1 MDENMRDQVD
11 QQGAD
16 DVVDEIENDARAD
29 EEDDVYS
36 TEIEDEEGDPY
47 ELTDEEIAELA
58 DEEDDDPEEDDAAD
72 AAEDAAEDGEGSEQS
87 SGEDDGTSNDEDA
100 ETGDD
105 GEGHADENPEQGT
118 EEASGG
124 GEAKDYA
131 AMAASDVAEL
141 NRLFPSLG
149 ITDLRKIDNAGRY
162 GALRDMGLSVEEAFR
177 ATNHARI
184 GAQSTPVVRKA
195 DGKAHIR
202 GDMPAHQATDG
213 FSMSAAEMRDARE
226 LFPGKS
232 DKEIIALYRSVSRR

>member
-11 QQGAD
+11 QQDVDG
-16 DVVDEIENDARAD
+16 VVDEIENDTHAD

-58 DEEDDDPEEDDAAD
+58 DEEDDEPEDDEPDDAD
-72 AAEDAAEDGEGSEQS
+72 AEDAAEDGGESDKT
-87 SGEDDGTSNDEDA
+87 SGEDDDTSNEDDA
-100 ETGDD
+100 EGGD
-105 GEGHADENPEQGT
+105 GEGHSEEQTATGADQ
-118 EEASGG
+118 ASKG

-195 DGKAHIR
+195 DGKAHIK

>member
-1 MDENMRDQVD
+1 MDENMRDQAD

-16 DVVDEIENDARAD
+16 DIVDEIDNDARAD

-36 TEIEDEEGDPY
+36 TEVVDEDGDPY
-47 ELTDEEIAELA
+47 ELTGEEIAELA
-58 DEEDDDPEEDDAAD
+58 DEEDDEPEEDD
-72 AAEDAAEDGEGSEQS
+72 AEDAAEDGGKSEET
-87 SGEDDGTSNDEDA
+87 SGEDDDTSNEDDA
-100 ETGDD
+100 EGGD
-105 GEGHADENPEQGT
+105 GEGRSEEQTATGAA
-118 EEASGG
+118 EASKG

-184 GAQSTPVVRKA
+184 GAQSAPAVHKA

-213 FSMSAAEMRDARE
+213 FSMSAADMRDARE

>member
-36 TEIEDEEGDPY
+36 TEVVDEEGDPY

-58 DEEDDDPEEDDAAD
+58 DEEDDEPEEDDA
-72 AAEDAAEDGEGSEQS
+72 EDVAEDGGESEET
-87 SGEDDGTSNDEDA
+87 SGEDDDTSNEDDA
-100 ETGDD
+100 EGGD
-105 GEGHADENPEQGT
+105 GEGHSEEQTATGADQ
-118 EEASGG
+118 ASKG

-149 ITDLRKIDNAGRY
+149 ITDLKKIDNAGRY

-177 ATNHARI
+177 ATNYARI
-184 GAQSTPVVRKA
+184 GAQSAPAVHKA

-202 GDMPAHQATDG
+202 GDMPAHQASDG
-213 FSMSAAEMRDARE
+213 FSMSAADMRDARE

>member
-11 QQGAD
+11 QQDVDG
-16 DVVDEIENDARAD
+16 VVDEIENDTHAD

-58 DEEDDDPEEDDAAD
+58 DEEDEEPAEDDADD
-72 AAEDAAEDGEGSEQS
+72 AAEN
-87 SGEDDGTSNDEDA
+87 SGESENESGEEDGTSNDEDA
-100 ETGDD
+100 EDGGD
-105 GEGHADENPEQGT
+105 GEGHAEENPEQGT
-118 EEASGG
+118 EEASKE

-184 GAQSTPVVRKA
+184 SAQSTPVVRKA

>member
-11 QQGAD
+11 QQDVDG
-16 DVVDEIENDARAD
+16 VVDEIENDTHAD

-58 DEEDDDPEEDDAAD
+58 DEEDEEPAEDDADD
-72 AAEDAAEDGEGSEQS
+72 AAEN
-87 SGEDDGTSNDEDA
+87 SGESENESGEEDGTSNDEDA
-100 ETGDD
+100 EDGGD

-184 GAQSTPVVRKA
+184 SAQSTPVVRKA

>member
-11 QQGAD
+11 QQDVDG
-16 DVVDEIENDARAD
+16 VVDEIENDTHAD

-58 DEEDDDPEEDDAAD
+58 DEEDEEPAEDDADD
-72 AAEDAAEDGEGSEQS
+72 AAENSGESENE

-100 ETGDD
+100 EDGGD
-105 GEGHADENPEQGT
+105 GEGHAEENPEQGT

-184 GAQSTPVVRKA
+184 SAQSTPVVRKA